1 MRELSSL
8 QSSVFDS
15 NLLHRS
21 KPRTQP
27 RLVQHYELEIFHT
40 DSGQSHVDDNVY
52 PIRRGMILCAKPGQI
67 RYSDLPVRC
76 SFIRITPQEGGE
88 IDEILQGLPNAFFAE
103 EETDEIL
110 AKFEKISVILTEEE
124 DVDAK
129 IRVNALLLDVI
140 YRCLRLARNEHA
152 RRLPDA
158 GDRIVAEAMRYLNQ
172 HFTEPCSLQDL
183 ARAVHVSPN
192 HLHAVFH
199 KKIGVTPYEY
209 TVKKRIEKA
218 KQLIRTGEYSLSRV
232 AEETGYCSQSH
243 FNKAFKSMVG
253 QTPSEYRRSIL
264 EEY

>member
-15 NLLHRS
+15 NLLHKS

-76 SFIRITPQEGGE
+76 SFIRITPVEGGE
-88 IDEILQGLPNAFFAE
+88 IDEILQGLPNVFFAE

-110 AKFEKISVILTEEE
+110 AKFEKISVILTEE

-140 YRCLRLARNEHA
+140 YRCLRLSRNERA

-158 GDRIVAEAMRYLNQ
+158 GDRIVAEAMQYLNR
-172 HFTEPCSLQDL
+172 HYTEGCSLQEL
-183 ARAVHVSPN
+183 AKAVHVSPN

-199 KKIGVTPYEY
+199 KKTGGTPYEY

-218 KQLIRTGEYSLSRV
+218 KQLIRAGEYSLSRV

-243 FNKAFKSMVG
+243 FNKVFKE
-253 QTPSEYRRSIL
+253 QTGRTPVEYRNAL
-264 EEY
+264 WEQY